1 MAGGP
6 RINRPNFKRLASEG
20 VEFTRAYTACPLC
33 GPARRTMLNGLFPH
47 SHGEI
52 KNDSNHPFEEE
63 TYLSKL
69 HEIGYKNYYYGKWH
83 AGPGTAHDH
92 FCEGFSY
99 NGYNNPYTKPEYKEY
114 LKKNDLLPFQV
125 KIKHSFQSNLE
136 ENQLYNP
143 EMNWYTENAIGVMT
157 TPKETHEAFFLAHLA
172 CNRLKE
178 IAESGNKQPFH
189 LRVDFWGPHQPFFPA
204 KEYLDQYDPREIQEY
219 PSFRDDLQDKP
230 NIYKYEHHYRI
241 SKNGK
246 IIIPNPL
253 PWSIWQKV
261 LQYNYAQQTLIDAA
275 GGMILET
282 LEELG
287 LTENTFVVWLSDH
300 GDSVGCHGGHFD
312 KNAYMPEEMVRIL
325 LAIKYPN
332 NLRKGLKC
340 EELVSNVDLVPTILD
355 IVDTNFKNSVH
366 GKSLMSLCNQN
377 KKDWRDDLMC
387 QTYGHFTTHL
397 GRLVVT
403 DRYKYVWNDGD
414 MDELY
419 DLEKDPF
426 EMMNLIN
433 NNDYGDIIK
442 DMKKRLTRWRQK
454 TGDLITRDM
463 IKGKRLKVPK

>member
-1 MAGGP
+1 
-6 RINRPNFKRLASEG
+6 
-20 VEFTRAYTACPLC
+20 
-33 GPARRTMLNGLFPH
+33 
-47 SHGEI
+47 
-52 KNDSNHPFEEE
+52 
-63 TYLSKL
+63 
-69 HEIGYKNYYYGKWH
+69 
-83 AGPGTAHDH
+83 
-92 FCEGFSY
+92 
-99 NGYNNPYTKPEYKEY
+99 
-114 LKKNDLLPFQV
+114 
-125 KIKHSFQSNLE
+125 
-136 ENQLYNP
+136 
-143 EMNWYTENAIGVMT
+143 MNWYTENAIGVMT
-157 TPKETHEAFFLAHLA
+157 TPKETHEAFFLANLA
-172 CNRLKE
+172 CNKLRE

-253 PWSIWQKV
+253 PWSIWQKI
-261 LQYNYAQQTLIDAA
+261 LQYNYAQQTLIDEA
-275 GGMILET
+275 GGLILEA

-325 LAIKYPN
+325 FAVKYPDTIPAGQV
-332 NLRKGLKC
+332 RT
-340 EELVSNVDLVPTILD
+340 ELVSNVDLAPTILD
-355 IVDTNFKNSVH
+355 IAGTNFKNLVH
-366 GKSLMSLCNQN
+366 GKSLMPLCTQN
-377 KKDWRDDLMC
+377 KVDWREDLMC

-397 GRLVVT
+397 GRLIVT
-403 DRYKYVWNDGD
+403 NRYKYIWNDGD